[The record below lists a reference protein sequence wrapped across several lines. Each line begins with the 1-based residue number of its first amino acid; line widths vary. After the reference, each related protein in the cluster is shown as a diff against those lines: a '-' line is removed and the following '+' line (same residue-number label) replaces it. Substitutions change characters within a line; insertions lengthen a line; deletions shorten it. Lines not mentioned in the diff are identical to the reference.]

1 MNELKNLSDLLK
13 HEVQV
18 LYEAEKL
25 QMLALPRMTKK
36 ATSSE
41 LKAAFQT
48 HLDETK
54 VHVERLEKV
63 AKLLDIDPSADKNP
77 SIVGLVAE
85 GEMVL
90 HKDATPET
98 LDATLISGVQKVEHY
113 EISGYGTAANL
124 AEELGMIQVWELL
137 SQTLKEE
144 KETDIKLT
152 ELAKRKINRKAEKV
166 K

>member
-1 MNELKNLSDLLK
+1 MTELKTLNDLLK

-25 QMLALPRMTKK
+25 QMLALPRMIKK
-36 ATSSE
+36 TSSE
-41 LKAAFQT
+41 ELKNAFQV

-54 VHVERLEKV
+54 IHVERLEKA
-63 AKLLDIDPSADKNP
+63 AKLLAIDPSADKNP

-124 AEELGMIQVWELL
+124 AEELGMMQVWELL